1 MHFSTENFHTFSNMR
16 SHRRVRIAIK
26 SAKFKDPDLRLR
38 RRGAQNAANIRQNI
52 RKFSRNAVKFE
63 RQI

>member
-26 SAKFKDPDLRLR
+26 SAKFKDPDLRFGD
-38 RRGAQNAANIRQNI
+38 GA
-52 RKFSRNAVKFE
+52 RKTP
-63 RQI
+63 QISDKISVNLAKTE

>member
-16 SHRRVRIAIK
+16 SRRRVRIAIK